1 MSVQPDTAQALVD
14 TVFLFGRS
22 LRSVVTHSAESVLPP
37 ALVSVLF
44 MLAAKGECRQNE
56 LAVDLCVS
64 QSSLS
69 RQMSD
74 LVDAG
79 YVERSPDPAD
89 KRAFRIRVSDE
100 GHSVLE
106 ETKQRRAARLRGMLE
121 DWSQEEAVAAV
132 ASLQRLNETFG
143 AALHRQASPAVPH
156 PALPVAG
163 VETIGR

>member
-1 MSVQPDTAQALVD
+1 MSVQPETAQALVD

-22 LRSVVTHSAESVLPP
+22 LRAVVTASAENVLPP

-44 MLAAKGECRQNE
+44 MLAVRGECRQNE
-56 LAVDLCVS
+56 LAADLCVS

-79 YVERSPDPAD
+79 YVERSSDPAD
-89 KRAFRIRVSDE
+89 KRAFRIRVSE
-100 GHSVLE
+100 AGHEVLE
-106 ETKQRRAARLRGMLE
+106 ETKQRRAARLRSMLE
-121 DWSQEEAVAAV
+121 DWSQEEAAA
-132 ASLQRLNETFG
+132 ALSSLKRLNETFS
-143 AALHRQASPAVPH
+143 ATIHREASPASLRT
-156 PALPVAG
+156 ALPIAG